1 MKPNVEFLVCSC
13 ARKSKHRMRNHTKD
27 KIQPRIENYWKKV
40 AAFRTAQKA
49 EQKDKKSSIKIK
61 KIK

>member
-1 MKPNVEFLVCSC
+1 
-13 ARKSKHRMRNHTKD
+13 MRNHNKD

-49 EQKDKKSSIKIK
+49 EQKAKKSSIKIK